1 MDSAPTVAV
10 VLSVVGASV
19 TLGGILWRMASAMER
34 TRLMVERLTSDLARL
49 DSSVTR
55 IDGERV
61 SQRVCSER
69 MHGLR
74 RDLSQRVLIHS
85 LGGIP
90 PASETPGGHD
100 P

>member
-1 MDSAPTVAV
+1 VDSAPIVAV
-10 VLSVVGASV
+10 VLGIVGATV

-34 TRLMVERLTSDLARL
+34 TRLMVERLTADCGRL
-49 DSSVTR
+49 DASVAR

-74 RDLSQRVLIHS
+74 RDLTQQSMIHH

-90 PASETPGGHD
+90 PAPGTQGD
-100 P
+100 G

>member
-1 MDSAPTVAV
+1 MDSAPIVAV
-10 VLSVVGASV
+10 VLGIVGATV

-34 TRLMVERLTSDLARL
+34 TRLMVERLVVDFQRNESDIK
-49 DSSVTR
+49 R

-74 RDLSQRVLIHS
+74 RDLTQQSMIHH

-90 PASETPGGHD
+90 PAPGTQGD
-100 P
+100 G

>member
-1 MDSAPTVAV
+1 MDSAPIVAV
-10 VLSVVGASV
+10 VLGIVGATV

-34 TRLMVERLTSDLARL
+34 TRLMVERNESDIK
-49 DSSVTR
+49 R

-74 RDLSQRVLIHS
+74 RDLTQQSMIHH
-85 LGGIP
+85 LGGVP
-90 PASETPGGHD
+90 PAPGTQGD
-100 P
+100 G

>member
-1 MDSAPTVAV
+1 VGSASEVAV
-10 VLSVVGASV
+10 GLGLIGALC

-34 TRLMVERLTSDLARL
+34 TRLMVERLTADCVRIEA
-49 DSSVTR
+49 SVTR

-74 RDLSQRVLIHS
+74 RDLTQQSMIHH

-90 PASETPGGHD
+90 PAPGTQGD
-100 P
+100 G

>member
-1 MDSAPTVAV
+1 MGSAPEVAV
-10 VLSVVGASV
+10 ALGLVGAMV

-34 TRLMVERLTSDLARL
+34 TRLMVERLMADCVRIE
-49 DSSVTR
+49 SSVTR

-74 RDLSQRVLIHS
+74 RDLTQQSMIHH
-85 LGGIP
+85 LGGTP
-90 PASETPGGHD
+90 PAPGSQGD
-100 P
+100 T